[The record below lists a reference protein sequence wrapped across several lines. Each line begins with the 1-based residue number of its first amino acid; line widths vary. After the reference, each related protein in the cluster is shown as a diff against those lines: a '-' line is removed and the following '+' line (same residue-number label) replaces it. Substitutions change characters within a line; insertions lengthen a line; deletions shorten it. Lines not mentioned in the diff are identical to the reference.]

1 MENKDEPWY
10 FFKQHPDPI
19 KEDDEKRKQA
29 EKRKRLEGLPK
40 APKWRQFKGRD
51 ARRYR
56 GEKFEAGPRE
66 VEMVNAALYLRRP
79 LLITGNPGTG
89 KSSLAYAV
97 QHQLGLDS
105 VLYWPITTRTTLQDG
120 LYTYDAIGRLQ
131 ETERFGEKPGNIGG
145 DKDTHA
151 SQIREKERSGGKP
164 DGDGSS
170 NKRDPKDI
178 GRYITLG
185 PLGTALLPAEYPR
198 VLLIDEI
205 DKSDIDLPNDL
216 LNVFEEGGFSLKE
229 LKRLADRE
237 TPVTVMTCDDRT
249 ADITGGEVVCDEFP
263 FVVLTSNREREL
275 PAPFLR
281 RCLRLDID
289 DPDDKKL
296 VRIVEAHFEEE
307 VPEIRDQMQKLID
320 YMMDQR
326 GEDRLV
332 STDQLLNAIY
342 LAAQGI
348 EVTGKDQEQLLKELM
363 RDLNET
369 ERS

>member
-1 MENKDEPWY
+1 MDESWHI
-10 FFKQHPDPI
+10 FKKNAPPHDGVKTKP
-19 KEDDEKRKQA
+19 
-29 EKRKRLEGLPK
+29 LPK

-56 GEKFEAGPRE
+56 GEKFEAGDRE

-79 LLITGNPGTG
+79 LLVTGNPGTG

-97 QHQLGLDS
+97 QYQLKLEP

-131 ETERFGEKPGNIGG
+131 ETEMF
-145 DKDTHA
+145 
-151 SQIREKERSGGKP
+151 GGKP
-164 DGDGSS
+164 GEDGASK
-170 NKRDPKDI
+170 KREPNDI
-178 GRYITLG
+178 GQYITLG
-185 PLGTALLPAEYPR
+185 PLGAALLPADRPR
-198 VLLIDEI
+198 VLLVDEI

-216 LNVFEEGGFSLKE
+216 LNVFEEGGFPIPE

-237 TPVTVMTCDDRT
+237 TPVMVMTCDDRT
-249 ADITGGEVVCDEFP
+249 VEVTNGEVVCDQFP

-296 VRIVEAHFEEE
+296 TRIVEAHFKEET
-307 VPEIRDQMQKLID
+307 PKIREQVNNLID
-320 YMMDQR
+320 HMMTKR
-326 GEDRLV
+326 RNGSLV

-342 LAAQGI
+342 LAAQGVDATAQGR
-348 EVTGKDQEQLLKELM
+348 EALLKELM

-369 ERS
+369 ERI